1 MFSSTAKKLVWVH
14 WQILQLP
21 GTAQKVG
28 LLTVSAGD
36 KINVSLALGICV
48 VGVKRLAVRWEESGT
63 VITEADRFG
72 IKRGHVQDEETI
84 QHHGQD

>member
-1 MFSSTAKKLVWVH
+1 M
-14 WQILQLP
+14 P

-28 LLTVSAGD
+28 LLTLSASD
-36 KINVSLALGICV
+36 KINVSLALGVCV

-72 IKRGHVQDEETI
+72 FFVQDEETI
-84 QHHGQD
+84 QHHGHDRLNCYPSLS